1 MINLLNQCI
10 FYVSEAF
17 GIREFRMEDVLDV
30 GRKLQRELQSGFGT
44 ANVRQLTEA
53 VQMYNART

>member
-1 MINLLNQCI
+1 M
-10 FYVSEAF
+10 SEAF

-30 GRKLQRELQSGFGT
+30 GRKLQRELQSGIGA